1 LKLIPARRCSLL
13 EVKNVIVRYDTATI
27 LDEASL
33 KVEKGEL
40 VGLVGPNG
48 AGKTTLL
55 RAIAGLINWDREV
68 LRGTRKSEVTFE
80 GSVEFEGERIDKLSA
95 FEIAK
100 KGVQLCPQ
108 MGRPFV
114 EMTVKENLFV
124 GAYLCKDKK
133 EVNESL
139 ARVYELFP
147 RLEERKSQLAGTL
160 SGGERQMLAVGR
172 SLMRRPKLMLV
183 DEPSSGLAPKI
194 KDDLFKRVEEIY
206 HELGVTI
213 LLAEQ
218 DISFAF
224 ALSKRNYVMSR
235 GHIIAQGTAEEL
247 LKDETIRKTY
257 LGM

>member
-1 LKLIPARRCSLL
+1 ML
-13 EVKNVIVRYDTATI
+13 EVKDVTVCYDTAMV
-27 LDEASL
+27 LNKASL

-68 LRGTRKSEVTFE
+68 LRGTRRSDVTFE
-80 GSVEFEGERIDKLSA
+80 GTIEFEGQDIKKLSA
-95 FEIAK
+95 FEIAHR
-100 KGVQLCPQ
+100 GIQLCPQ

-114 EMTVKENLFV
+114 EMTVRDNLLA
-124 GAYLCKDKK
+124 GGYLCKNRK
-133 EVNESL
+133 EAEESL
-139 ARVYELFP
+139 AKVYKLFP
-147 RLEERKSQLAGTL
+147 RLKEREKQLAGTL

-194 KDDLFKRVEEIY
+194 KDDLFKRIEEIY
-206 HELGVTI
+206 RELGVTI

-218 DISFAF
+218 DVSFAF
-224 ALSKRNYVMSR
+224 ALSKRNYVMSK
-235 GHIIAQGTAEEL
+235 GHIIAHGTAKEL
-247 LKDETIRKTY
+247 LADETIRKTY

>member
-1 LKLIPARRCSLL
+1 MLD
-13 EVKNVIVRYDTATI
+13 VKDVIVRYDTATI
-27 LDEASL
+27 LDGASL
-33 KVEKGEL
+33 TVEEGEL

-55 RAIAGLINWDREV
+55 RAIAGLIIWDREV
-68 LRGTRKSEVTFE
+68 LRGTTKSDVTFE
-80 GSVEFEGERIDKLSA
+80 GSIEFEGERIDRLSA

-100 KGVQLCPQ
+100 KGLQLCPQ

-114 EMTVKENLFV
+114 ELSVRDNLLV
-124 GAYLCKDKK
+124 GAYLCKNRK
-133 EVNESL
+133 EVDESL
-139 ARVYELFP
+139 TKVYELFP
-147 RLEERKSQLAGTL
+147 RLKERKNQLSGTL

-194 KDDLFKRVEEIY
+194 KDDLFARVEQIY

-224 ALSKRNYVMSR
+224 ALSKRNYVMSG
-235 GHIIAQGTAEEL
+235 GHIIAQGTAKEL

-257 LGM
+257 LGL

>member
-1 LKLIPARRCSLL
+1 LL

-33 KVEKGEL
+33 TVGKGEL

-80 GSVEFEGERIDKLSA
+80 GSVEFDGERIDKLSA

-100 KGVQLCPQ
+100 KGLQLCPQ

-114 EMTVKENLFV
+114 EMTVRENLLA
-124 GAYLCKDKK
+124 GAYLCRNQK
-133 EVNESL
+133 EVDESL
-139 ARVYELFP
+139 TKVYELFP
-147 RLEERKSQLAGTL
+147 RLKEREKQLAGTL

-206 HELGVTI
+206 KELGVTI

-257 LGM
+257 LGL

>member
-1 LKLIPARRCSLL
+1 ML
-13 EVKNVIVRYDTATI
+13 EVKDVIVRYDTATI
-27 LDEASL
+27 LDGASL
-33 KVEKGEL
+33 TVEKGEL
-40 VGLVGPNG
+40 VALVGPNG
-48 AGKTTLL
+48 AGKTTIL
-55 RAIAGLINWDREV
+55 RAVVGLINWDREI
-68 LRGTRKSEVTFE
+68 LRGTRKSDVTFE
-80 GSVEFEGERIDKLSA
+80 GSIEFEGERIDKLSA
-95 FEIAK
+95 PEIAR
-100 KGVQLCPQ
+100 KGIQLCPQ

-114 EMTVKENLFV
+114 EMSVRDNLLA
-124 GAYLCKDKK
+124 GAYLCKDQK
-133 EVNESL
+133 EVGESL

-147 RLEERKSQLAGTL
+147 RLEERKKQLSGTL

-206 HELGVTI
+206 KELGVTI

-224 ALSKRNYVMSR
+224 ALSKRNYVVSR

>member
-1 LKLIPARRCSLL
+1 LL
-13 EVKNVIVRYDTATI
+13 EVKNVTVRYDTATI
-27 LDEASL
+27 LDDANL
-33 KVEKGEL
+33 NVDKGEL

-55 RAIAGLINWDREV
+55 RAIAGLINWDKEV
-68 LRGTRKSEVTFE
+68 LRGTRNSDVTFE
-80 GSVEFEGERIDKLSA
+80 GSVEFDGERIDRLSA
-95 FEIAK
+95 SQIAQ
-100 KGVQLCPQ
+100 KGLQLCPQ

-114 EMTVKENLFV
+114 EMTVKENLLA
-124 GAYLCKDKK
+124 GAYLCKDRK
-133 EVNESL
+133 EVDESL

-147 RLEERKSQLAGTL
+147 RLEERKNQLSGTL

-194 KDDLFKRVEEIY
+194 KEDLFKRVEEIY
-206 HELGVTI
+206 KELGVTI

-224 ALSKRNYVMSR
+224 SLSKRNYVMSR
-235 GHIIAQGTAEEL
+235 GHIIAQGTADEL

-257 LGM
+257 LGL

>member
-1 LKLIPARRCSLL
+1 LL

-27 LDEASL
+27 LDDASL
-33 KVEKGEL
+33 TVETGEF

-55 RAIAGLINWDREV
+55 RAIAGLINWDRKI
-68 LRGTRKSEVTFE
+68 LKGTRKSDVIFE
-80 GSVEFEGERIDKLSA
+80 GSIEFEGERIDKLSA
-95 FEIAK
+95 SEIAK

-114 EMTVKENLFV
+114 EMTVKENLLA
-124 GAYLCKDKK
+124 GAYLCRDKK

-139 ARVYELFP
+139 AKVNALFP
-147 RLEERKSQLAGTL
+147 RLGERKNQLAGTL

-172 SLMRRPKLMLV
+172 ALMRRPKLMLV

-194 KDDLFKRVEEIY
+194 KDDLFKRIEEIY
-206 HELGVTI
+206 LELGVTI

-224 ALSKRNYVMSR
+224 ALSKRNYVVSR
-235 GHIIAQGTAEEL
+235 GHIIAQGTAAEL
-247 LKDETIRKTY
+247 LKDDTIRKTY
-257 LGM
+257 LGL

>member
-1 LKLIPARRCSLL
+1 LL

-27 LDEASL
+27 LDGASL
-33 KVEKGEL
+33 TVEKGEL
-40 VGLVGPNG
+40 VGLIGPNG

-68 LRGTRKSEVTFE
+68 LRGTRKSDVTFE

-95 FEIAK
+95 FQIAK
-100 KGVQLCPQ
+100 KGLQLCPQ

-114 EMTVKENLFV
+114 EMTVKENLLA
-124 GAYLCKDKK
+124 GAYLCKNRK
-133 EVNESL
+133 EVDDSL

-147 RLEERKSQLAGTL
+147 RLKEREKQISGTL

-206 HELGVTI
+206 RELGVTI

>member
-1 LKLIPARRCSLL
+1 LL
-13 EVKNVIVRYDTATI
+13 EVKDVIVRYDTATI
-27 LDEASL
+27 LDGASL
-33 KVEKGEL
+33 TVGKGEL

-68 LRGTRKSEVTFE
+68 LRGTRKSDVTFE
-80 GSVEFEGERIDKLSA
+80 GSVEFEGERIDKLTGNQ
-95 FEIAK
+95 IAQ
-100 KGVQLCPQ
+100 KGLQLCPQ

-114 EMTVKENLFV
+114 EMTVKDNLLA
-124 GAYLCKDKK
+124 GAYLCKDQK
-133 EVNESL
+133 EVDESL
-139 ARVYELFP
+139 DRVYELFP
-147 RLEERKSQLAGTL
+147 RLKERANQISGTL

-206 HELGVTI
+206 RELGVTI

-235 GHIIAQGTAEEL
+235 GHIIAHGTADEL

>member
-1 LKLIPARRCSLL
+1 ML
-13 EVKNVIVRYDTATI
+13 EVKNVIVKYDTATI
-27 LDEASL
+27 LDDASL

-68 LRGTRKSEVTFE
+68 LRGTRNSDVTFE
-80 GSVEFEGERIDKLSA
+80 GSVEFEGEKIDKLPA

-100 KGVQLCPQ
+100 KGLQLCPQ

-114 EMTVKENLFV
+114 EMTVRENLLA
-124 GAYLCKDKK
+124 GAYLCKDQK
-133 EVNESL
+133 EVDESL
-139 ARVYELFP
+139 TRVYELFP
-147 RLEERKSQLAGTL
+147 RLKERQNQQSGTL

-172 SLMRRPKLMLV
+172 SLMRRPKLLLV

-206 HELGVTI
+206 KELGVTI

-235 GHIIAQGTAEEL
+235 GHIIAQGTADEL
-247 LKDETIRKTY
+247 LKDETIRKSY

>member
-1 LKLIPARRCSLL
+1 LL
-13 EVKNVIVRYDTATI
+13 EVKNITVRYDTATI

-33 KVEKGEL
+33 TVEKGEM

-48 AGKTTLL
+48 AGKTTIL

-68 LRGTRKSEVTFE
+68 LRGTRKSDVTFE
-80 GSVEFEGERIDKLSA
+80 GSIEFEGERIDRLSA
-95 FEIAK
+95 FQIAK
-100 KGVQLCPQ
+100 RGLQLCPQ

-114 EMTVKENLFV
+114 EMNVRDNLLA
-124 GAYLCKDKK
+124 GAYLSKGKK
-133 EVNESL
+133 EVDESL

-147 RLEERKSQLAGTL
+147 RLKEREKQLSGTL

-206 HELGVTI
+206 KELGVTI

-224 ALSKRNYVMSR
+224 ALSKRNYVVSR
-235 GHIIAQGTAEEL
+235 GHIIAEGTAEEL

-257 LGM
+257 LGL

>member
-1 LKLIPARRCSLL
+1 ML
-13 EVKNVIVRYDTATI
+13 EVKDVIVRYDTATI
-27 LDEASL
+27 LDGASL
-33 KVEKGEL
+33 TVEKGEL

-68 LRGTRKSEVTFE
+68 LRGTKKSEVTFE
-80 GSVEFEGERIDKLSA
+80 GSIEFEGERIDKLAA

-100 KGVQLCPQ
+100 KGLQLCPQ

-114 EMTVKENLFV
+114 EMTVKENLLA
-124 GAYLCKDKK
+124 GAYLSKDKK
-133 EVNESL
+133 EVNESM

-147 RLEERKSQLAGTL
+147 RLEERAKQMSGTL

-224 ALSKRNYVMSR
+224 ALSKRNYVVSR

-257 LGM
+257 LGL

>member
-1 LKLIPARRCSLL
+1 VL
-13 EVKNVIVRYDTATI
+13 EVKNVTVRYDTATI
-27 LDEASL
+27 LDEANL
-33 KVEKGEL
+33 NVEKGEL

-68 LRGTRKSEVTFE
+68 LRGTTKSDVTFE
-80 GSVEFEGERIDKLSA
+80 GSVEFEGERIDKLAA
-95 FEIAK
+95 FQIAK
-100 KGVQLCPQ
+100 RGLQLCPQ

-114 EMTVKENLFV
+114 EMTVKENLLA
-124 GAYLCKDKK
+124 GAYLVQNSK
-133 EVNESL
+133 EVEESL
-139 ARVYELFP
+139 AKVYALFP
-147 RLEERKSQLAGTL
+147 RLKERQNQLSGTL

-206 HELGVTI
+206 KELGVTI

-235 GHIIAQGTAEEL
+235 GHIIAQGTADEL

-257 LGM
+257 LGL

>member
-1 LKLIPARRCSLL
+1 LL
-13 EVKNVIVRYDTATI
+13 EVKNVTVRYDTATI

-33 KVEKGEL
+33 TVEKGEL

-55 RAIAGLINWDREV
+55 RAIAGLINWDKET
-68 LRGTRKSEVTFE
+68 LKGTRMEDITFE
-80 GSVEFEGERIDKLSA
+80 GSIEFEGERIDKLAA
-95 FEIAK
+95 FEIANR
-100 KGVQLCPQ
+100 GLQLCPQ
-108 MGRPFV
+108 MGRPFA
-114 EMTVKENLFV
+114 EMTVKDNLLA
-124 GAYLCKDKK
+124 GAYLCKDRK
-133 EVNESL
+133 EVDESL
-139 ARVYELFP
+139 AKVYELFP
-147 RLEERKSQLAGTL
+147 RLKEREKQISGTL

-172 SLMRRPKLMLV
+172 SLMRRPKFMLV

-194 KDDLFKRVEEIY
+194 KEDLFKRVEEIY
-206 HELGVTI
+206 KELGVTI

-224 ALSKRNYVMSR
+224 ALSKRNYVVSR

-257 LGM
+257 LGL

>member
-1 LKLIPARRCSLL
+1 LL

-55 RAIAGLINWDREV
+55 RAIAGLINWDKEV
-68 LRGTRKSEVTFE
+68 LRGTRKSDVTFE
-80 GSVEFEGERIDKLSA
+80 GSIEFEGENIVNLSA
-95 FEIAK
+95 FQIAQ
-100 KGVQLCPQ
+100 KGLQLCPQ

-114 EMTVKENLFV
+114 EMTVKENLLA
-124 GAYLCKDKK
+124 GAYLCKNQK
-133 EVNESL
+133 EVDESL
-139 ARVYELFP
+139 DRVYELFP
-147 RLEERKSQLAGTL
+147 RLQERQNQLSGTL

-206 HELGVTI
+206 RELGVTI

-235 GHIIAQGTAEEL
+235 GHIIAHGTSDEL

>member
-1 LKLIPARRCSLL
+1 ML

-27 LDEASL
+27 LDEANL
-33 KVEKGEL
+33 TVGEGEL
-40 VGLVGPNG
+40 VGLIGPNG

-55 RAIAGLINWDREV
+55 RAIAGLINWDKEV
-68 LRGTRKSEVTFE
+68 LRGTRQSDVTFE
-80 GSVEFEGERIDKLSA
+80 GSIEFEGERIDRLAA
-95 FEIAK
+95 FEIAR
-100 KGVQLCPQ
+100 KGLQLCPQ
-108 MGRPFV
+108 MGRPFI
-114 EMTVKENLFV
+114 EMTVRDNLLA
-124 GAYLCKDKK
+124 GAYLCKDRK
-133 EVNESL
+133 EVDESL
-139 ARVYELFP
+139 ARVHELFP
-147 RLEERKSQLAGTL
+147 RLKERENQLSGTL

-172 SLMRRPKLMLV
+172 SLMRRPKFLLV

-257 LGM
+257 LGL

>member
-1 LKLIPARRCSLL
+1 LL
-13 EVKNVIVRYDTATI
+13 EVKNVSVKYDTATI
-27 LDEASL
+27 LDEANL

-68 LRGTRKSEVTFE
+68 LRGTRKSDVTFE
-80 GSVEFEGERIDKLSA
+80 GTIEFEGERIDKLTG
-95 FEIAK
+95 FQIAQ
-100 KGVQLCPQ
+100 KGLQLCPQ

-114 EMTVKENLFV
+114 EMTVKDNLLA
-124 GAYLCKDKK
+124 GAYLCKDQK
-133 EVNESL
+133 EVDESL

-147 RLEERKSQLAGTL
+147 RLKERANQISGTL

-206 HELGVTI
+206 KELGVTI

-224 ALSKRNYVMSR
+224 ALSMRNYVMSR
-235 GHIIAQGTAEEL
+235 GHIIAQGTADEL

-257 LGM
+257 LGL

>member
-1 LKLIPARRCSLL
+1 ML
-13 EVKNVIVRYDTATI
+13 EVKDVIVRYDTATI
-27 LDEASL
+27 LDGASL
-33 KVEKGEL
+33 TVEKGEL

-55 RAIAGLINWDREV
+55 RAIAGLINWDREI
-68 LRGTRKSEVTFE
+68 LRGTRKSDVTFE
-80 GSVEFEGERIDKLSA
+80 GSIEFEGERIDKLSA

-100 KGVQLCPQ
+100 KGLQLCPQ

-114 EMTVKENLFV
+114 EMSVKENLIA
-124 GAYLCKDKK
+124 GAYLCKNRK
-133 EVNESL
+133 EIDESL

-147 RLEERKSQLAGTL
+147 RLKEREKQQAGTL

-172 SLMRRPKLMLV
+172 SLMRRPKFMLV

-235 GHIIAQGTAEEL
+235 GHIIAQGTAQEL

>member
-1 LKLIPARRCSLL
+1 ML

-33 KVEKGEL
+33 TVEKGEL

-68 LRGTRKSEVTFE
+68 LRGTTKSNVTFG
-80 GSVEFEGERIDKLSA
+80 GSIEFEGERIDKLSA

-100 KGVQLCPQ
+100 KGLQLCPQ

-114 EMTVKENLFV
+114 EMTVRENLLA
-124 GAYLCKDKK
+124 GAYLCKNRK

-139 ARVYELFP
+139 ARVHELFP
-147 RLEERKSQLAGTL
+147 RLKEREKQLAGTL

-172 SLMRRPKLMLV
+172 SLMRRPKFMLV

-218 DISFAF
+218 DISFTF

-235 GHIIAQGTAEEL
+235 GHIIAQGTAQEL

-257 LGM
+257 LGL

>member
-1 LKLIPARRCSLL
+1 LL

-33 KVEKGEL
+33 TVGKGEL
-40 VGLVGPNG
+40 VALIGPNG

-68 LRGTRKSEVTFE
+68 LRGTRKSDVTFE
-80 GSVEFEGERIDKLSA
+80 GSIEFEGERIDKLSA
-95 FEIAK
+95 FQIAK
-100 KGVQLCPQ
+100 KGLQLCPQ

-114 EMTVKENLFV
+114 EMTVKENLLA
-124 GAYLCKDKK
+124 GAYLCRDQK
-133 EVNESL
+133 EVDESL
-139 ARVYELFP
+139 AKVHELFP
-147 RLEERKSQLAGTL
+147 RLKEREKQLAGTL

-206 HELGVTI
+206 RELGVTI

-257 LGM
+257 LGL

>member
-1 LKLIPARRCSLL
+1 ML
-13 EVKNVIVRYDTATI
+13 EVKNVSVKYDTATI

-33 KVEKGEL
+33 KVEQGEL

-55 RAIAGLINWDREV
+55 RAIAGLINWDRQV
-68 LRGTRKSEVTFE
+68 LRGTRKSDVTFE
-80 GSVEFEGERIDKLSA
+80 GTVEFEGERIDKLTGNQ
-95 FEIAK
+95 IAQ
-100 KGVQLCPQ
+100 KGLQLCPQ

-114 EMTVKENLFV
+114 EMTVKDNLLA
-124 GAYLCKDKK
+124 GAYLCKNQK
-133 EVNESL
+133 EIDESL
-139 ARVYELFP
+139 DRVYELFP
-147 RLEERKSQLAGTL
+147 RLKERANQISGTL

-206 HELGVTI
+206 KELGVTI

-257 LGM
+257 LGL

>member
-1 LKLIPARRCSLL
+1 ML

-33 KVEKGEL
+33 TVEKGEM

-48 AGKTTLL
+48 AGKTTIL

-80 GSVEFEGERIDKLSA
+80 GSIEFEGERIDKLSA
-95 FEIAK
+95 FQIAK
-100 KGVQLCPQ
+100 KGLQLCPQ

-114 EMTVKENLFV
+114 EMTVRENLLA
-124 GAYLCKDKK
+124 GAYLCKDQK
-133 EVNESL
+133 EVDESL
-139 ARVYELFP
+139 VRVYELFP
-147 RLEERKSQLAGTL
+147 RLKERKNQLSGTL

-172 SLMRRPKLMLV
+172 SLMRRPKLLLV

-206 HELGVTI
+206 KELGVTI

-224 ALSKRNYVMSR
+224 ALSKRNYVVSR
-235 GHIIAQGTAEEL
+235 GHIIAEGTAEEL

-257 LGM
+257 LGL

>member
-1 LKLIPARRCSLL
+1 ML
-13 EVKNVIVRYDTATI
+13 EVKNVTVRYDTATI

-33 KVEKGEL
+33 TVEKGEL
-40 VGLVGPNG
+40 VGLIGPNG

-55 RAIAGLINWDREV
+55 RAIAGLINWDREI
-68 LRGTRKSEVTFE
+68 LRGTRKSKVTFE
-80 GSVEFEGERIDKLSA
+80 GSVEFEGERIDKLPA
-95 FEIAK
+95 FKIAK
-100 KGVQLCPQ
+100 KGLQLCPQ

-114 EMTVKENLFV
+114 EMTVKDNLLA
-124 GAYLCKDKK
+124 GAYLCRNRK
-133 EVNESL
+133 EVDESL
-139 ARVYELFP
+139 SKVYELFP
-147 RLEERKSQLAGTL
+147 RLEERKNQISGTL

-218 DISFAF
+218 DISFTF

-235 GHIIAQGTAEEL
+235 GHIIAQGTAAEL

>member
-1 LKLIPARRCSLL
+1 ML
-13 EVKNVIVRYDTATI
+13 EVKNVTVRYDTATI

-33 KVEKGEL
+33 TVEKGEL

-68 LRGTRKSEVTFE
+68 LRGTRMQDVTFE
-80 GSVEFEGERIDKLSA
+80 GSIEFEGEKINKLSA
-95 FEIAK
+95 FEIAR
-100 KGVQLCPQ
+100 KGLQLCPQ
-108 MGRPFV
+108 MGRPFA
-114 EMTVKENLFV
+114 ELTVKENLLA
-124 GAYLCKDKK
+124 GAYLCKDRK
-133 EVNESL
+133 EVGESL

-147 RLEERKSQLAGTL
+147 RLKEREKQLSGTL

-206 HELGVTI
+206 KELGVTI

-257 LGM
+257 LGL

>member
-1 LKLIPARRCSLL
+1 ML
-13 EVKNVIVRYDTATI
+13 EVNNVSVRYDTATI

-68 LRGTRKSEVTFE
+68 LRGTRKSDVTFE
-80 GSVEFEGERIDKLSA
+80 GSIEFEGERIDKLTG
-95 FEIAK
+95 FQIAQ
-100 KGVQLCPQ
+100 KGLQLCPQ

-114 EMTVKENLFV
+114 EMTVKDNLLA
-124 GAYLCKDKK
+124 GAYLCKSQK
-133 EVNESL
+133 EVTESL
-139 ARVYELFP
+139 TRVYELFP
-147 RLEERKSQLAGTL
+147 RLKERQNQISGTL

-206 HELGVTI
+206 RELGVTI

-235 GHIIAQGTAEEL
+235 GHIIAQGTADEL

-257 LGM
+257 LGL

>member
-1 LKLIPARRCSLL
+1 ML
-13 EVKNVIVRYDTATI
+13 EVKNVTVRYDTATI

-33 KVEKGEL
+33 TVEKGEL
-40 VGLVGPNG
+40 VGLIGPNG
-48 AGKTTLL
+48 AGKTTIL

-68 LRGTRKSEVTFE
+68 LRGTRKSDVTFE
-80 GSVEFEGERIDKLSA
+80 GSIEFEGERIDRLSA

-100 KGVQLCPQ
+100 KGLQLCPQ

-114 EMTVKENLFV
+114 EMTVRDNLLA
-124 GAYLCKDKK
+124 GAYLCRDKK
-133 EVNESL
+133 EVDEGL
-139 ARVYELFP
+139 ARVHELFP
-147 RLEERKSQLAGTL
+147 RLKEREKQLSGTL

-172 SLMRRPKLMLV
+172 SLMRRPKLLLV

-206 HELGVTI
+206 KELGVTI

-224 ALSKRNYVMSR
+224 ALSKRNYVVSR
-235 GHIIAQGTAEEL
+235 GHIIAHGTAQEL
-247 LKDETIRKTY
+247 LSDETIRKTY
-257 LGM
+257 LGL